1 MKSQGPLAHAQT
13 PPRFVTGVDGLR
25 SLAVIAVIIYHLL
38 PNRMPGGFLGVPLF
52 CDQSANEPL
61 AARPRGALKAI
72 LPAPLQSALPAFS
85 GDVDG
90 HQRLYHP
97 L

>member
-38 PNRMPGGFLGVPLF
+38 P
-52 CDQSANEPL
+52 
-61 AARPRGALKAI
+61 GAFWGC
-72 LPAPLQSALPAFS
+72 PCS
-85 GDVDG
+85 
-90 HQRLYHP
+90 Y
-97 L
+97 

>member
-52 CDQSANEPL
+52 L
-61 AARPRGALKAI
+61 LI
-72 LPAPLQSALPAFS
+72 S
-85 GDVDG
+85 GYFVTNQLTNRWQQG
-90 HQRLYHP
+90 QGVRLRQFYRRQVGS
-97 L
+97 